1 MPELRCLPNLKFCAF
16 DLEISFFAPQHSALA
31 GSVDGAYSALATE
44 LLPHEP
50 QVVAI
55 CAAAFDRLQSLNCLK
70 IMGARDSVMYEMYRD
85 GELVHRPLMD
95 EASIL
100 FPDIFSV

>member
-1 MPELRCLPNLKFCAF
+1 M
-16 DLEISFFAPQHSALA
+16 
-31 GSVDGAYSALATE
+31 GSVDRTYNALATE
-44 LLPHEP
+44 LLPYKP

-55 CAAAFDRLQSLNCLK
+55 CAAAFDWLQNLNCIM

-85 GELVHRPLMD
+85 GKLVHRPLMD
-95 EASIL
+95 EVSIL